1 MPTHFFKILSPR
13 PTFQHDE
20 GTLCFGFLWH
30 CIIDCDNK
38 RPLQADFFH
47 VLKQVFVSENKD
59 SNPSPDF
66 VCEALL
72 RDTFLRMADT
82 EPSLLQTLL
91 QNMRTFIEEVYRREY
106 NVQLILCKSSLGLLG
121 KHVHMP
127 ASQLSGSNSPK
138 SRGAC
143 QM

>member
-1 MPTHFFKILSPR
+1 M
-13 PTFQHDE
+13 
-20 GTLCFGFLWH
+20 
-30 CIIDCDNK
+30 IDCANK
-38 RPLQADFFH
+38 HPLQADFFH

-66 VCEALL
+66 ICEMLL

-91 QNMRTFIEEVYRREY
+91 QNMRTFIEEVYQREY
-106 NVQLILCKSSLGLLG
+106 NVELILCKSSLGFLG
-121 KHVHMP
+121 EHVYMP
-127 ASQLSGSNSPK
+127 ALQLSDSNSPK
-138 SRGAC
+138 SRDAC